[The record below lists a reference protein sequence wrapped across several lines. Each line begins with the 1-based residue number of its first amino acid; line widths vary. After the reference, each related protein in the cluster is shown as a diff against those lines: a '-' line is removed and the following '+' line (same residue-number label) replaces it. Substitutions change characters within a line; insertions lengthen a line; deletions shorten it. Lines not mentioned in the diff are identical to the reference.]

1 MSVTVIDFGTVAQR
15 ARSEL
20 ADSLALIAELIRSG
34 EMEHEPHGW
43 VLLLHSDTN
52 PQGFEVLNSKLTG
65 ASLLASALNDRL
77 GGTGEQPPQP

>member
-52 PQGFEVLNSKLTG
+52 PQGFEVLNKGIRTKEDM
-65 ASLLASALNDRL
+65 ARAEFAMRRHIE
-77 GGTGEQPPQP
+77 TT